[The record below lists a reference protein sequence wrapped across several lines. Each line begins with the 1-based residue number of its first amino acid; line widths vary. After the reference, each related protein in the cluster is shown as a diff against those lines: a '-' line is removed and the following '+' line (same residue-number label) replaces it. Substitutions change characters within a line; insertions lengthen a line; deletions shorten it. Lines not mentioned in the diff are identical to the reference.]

1 MFRAVLALGVGL
13 FATSIAIAD
22 IGPPKGVK
30 RVTLDHKITTDV
42 EITDYTF
49 YTVLSAGK
57 GAPKVTQVKFGP
69 KSPIV
74 IPGGPRGIFGFQGW
88 VVAVPKDAA
97 KTYASNKD
105 FLKAIQDGKVEGS
118 AKTLNLDSFA
128 VVKDTDKRNKIV
140 REHTF
145 DKVDGKMLLLTT
157 KNDDAI
163 PEKKSGAAP
172 EKKDGG
178 KDSPDEEEDEAPVP
192 GVTAYTPRGGVWI
205 ASAAGA
211 LAVML
216 GGFWL
221 VSRGKRKVS
230 A

>member
-1 MFRAVLALGVGL
+1 MFRALLALGVGL
-13 FATSIAIAD
+13 FAASIAIAD

-30 RVTLDHKITTDV
+30 RVVLDHKITTDK

-69 KSPIV
+69 KTPIV
-74 IPGGPRGIFGFQGW
+74 IPGAPRGIFGWQGW

-97 KTYASNKD
+97 KSYASNKE
-105 FLKAIQDGKVEGS
+105 FLKAIQDSKVEGL

-128 VVKDTDKRNKIV
+128 VVKDTDKRNTIV
-140 REHTF
+140 REHAF
-145 DKVDGKMLLLTT
+145 DKIDGKMILLTT

-172 EKKDGG
+172 EKKGDG
-178 KDSPDEEEDEAPVP
+178 KDSPDDEEDPAPTP

-205 ASAAGA
+205 AGVAAA

-221 VSRGKRKVS
+221 VGRGKRRT
-230 A
+230 